1 MNIPEAYVYFPST
14 DTTVVFTVRDL
25 WIDFDGPLDSIQI
38 KPFERTDQ
46 ALQRVYPGCEIYMK
60 WAGSVEPVLVN
71 PPGMREW
78 LA

>member
-1 MNIPEAYVYFPST
+1 MKIPEAYVYFPST
-14 DTTVVFTVRDL
+14 DTRAFFAVRDL
-25 WIDFDGPLDSIQI
+25 WIDFDGALDSIQI

-60 WAGSVEPVLVN
+60 WAGCEPQLIN